1 MNCPGS
7 NKLIEQLPFK
17 PQSGPYAEL
26 GSAAHALAEYCL
38 INDCLPDI
46 WVDTQGP
53 VKDQNGK
60 DVITQDVFID
70 INMVEAVAVYI
81 EYIQERLKFGGE
93 LFIETKFDLSHLHE
107 GMFGTSDAAIYNPM
121 LGVLE
126 IVDYKHGQGV
136 AVSPE
141 RNSQAMFYGL
151 GALHA
156 FDEKFQI
163 DKIILT
169 IVQPRAAGAPVK
181 TWETTPEV
189 LREFGDQLKKA
200 AQATYRKGAKLATG
214 DWCKFCPAQPLCP
227 KIKEKSL
234 EVAQSVFNDESQIVL
249 PDPKL
254 LSFDQL
260 KEILD
265 FSDTLNNWLKT
276 AEGFALELAQRGQ
289 KIPGYKLVQKRAN
302 RRWKFEDEVIAEKI
316 SRVCTGQDIYSK
328 PKLLSPAQI
337 EKLKID
343 KNLVSSLT
351 ETPDNGTTL
360 ALAEDRRPEVAPVT
374 AQDVFL
380 VQSKFPENYNAF
392 IYDEDDKP
400 GNPFH

>member
-1 MNCPGS
+1 MTAHSNLGASSANRWMNCPGS
-7 NKLIEQLPFK
+7 NKLIEKLPFK
-17 PQSGPYAEL
+17 PQSGPYALL

-38 INDCLPDI
+38 SFNEDPTI
-46 WVDTQGP
+46 WIGSTGP
-53 VKDQNGK
+53 IKDSKGRE
-60 DVITQDVFID
+60 VISQEVFID
-70 INMVEAVAVYI
+70 ENMVEAVAVYI
-81 EYIQERLKFGGE
+81 EYINDKLKLGGE

-107 GMFGTSDAAIYNPM
+107 GMFGTADAAIYNPM
-121 LGVLE
+121 LGILE

-156 FDEKFQI
+156 FDEKFEI

-181 TWETTPEV
+181 TWETTPRV
-189 LREFGDQLKKA
+189 LIEFGEQLKKA
-200 AQATYRKGAKLATG
+200 AQATYRKGAKLETG
-214 DWCKFCPAQPLCP
+214 DWCKFCPVQPLCP
-227 KIKEKSL
+227 KIKQRSL

-265 FSDTLNNWLKT
+265 FSDTLTNWLKT
-276 AEGFALELAQRGQ
+276 AEGFALELAQRGS

-302 RRWKFEDEVIAEKI
+302 RRWVKSEGAVAEELELMTGLPRSTFFAEPKFM
-316 SRVCTGQDIYSK
+316 
-328 PKLLSPAQI
+328 SPAQI

-343 KNLVSSLT
+343 KNLVASLT

-360 ALAEDRRPEVAPVT
+360 ALAEDRRAEVAPVT

-380 VQSKFPENYNAF
+380 V
-392 IYDEDDKP
+392 
-400 GNPFH
+400 H

>member
-1 MNCPGS
+1 MTVHSNLGASSASRWMNCPGS

-26 GSAAHALAEYCL
+26 GSAAHELAEYCL
-38 INDCLPDI
+38 SFNSDPDI
-46 WVDTQGP
+46 WAGQQGP
-53 VKDQNGK
+53 LKDSSGR
-60 DVITQDVFID
+60 DVITREIFID
-70 INMVEAVAVYI
+70 ENMTQAVAVYI
-81 EYIQERLKFGGE
+81 EYIQDRLKLGGE
-93 LFIETKFDLSHLHE
+93 LFIETKFDLSHIHE

-121 LGVLE
+121 LGILE

-163 DKIILT
+163 DKIVLT

-200 AQATYRKGAKLATG
+200 AQATYRKGAKLVTG
-214 DWCKFCPAQPLCP
+214 DWCKFCPAQALCP
-227 KIKEKSL
+227 KIKEKSM
-234 EVAQSVFNDESQIVL
+234 EVAQAVFNDETKIVL

-265 FSDTLNNWLKT
+265 FSDTLTNWLKT
-276 AEGFALELAQRGQ
+276 AEGFALELAQRGS

-302 RRWKFEDEVIAEKI
+302 RRWKFDESDIAKQI
-316 SRVCTGQDIYSK
+316 SASGIAAAELYSE
-328 PKLLSPAQI
+328 PKLLSPAQM
-337 EKLKID
+337 EKKKID
-343 KNLVSSLT
+343 KNLVASLT

-360 ALAEDRRPEVAPVT
+360 ALVEDRRPEVAAIT

-380 VQSKFPENYNAF
+380 M
-392 IYDEDDKP
+392 
-400 GNPFH
+400 H